1 MTDLI
6 NLNDQQ
12 KEADV
17 INGRIIASAVLVMVL
32 SLALVIRLYALQVT
46 QHEYQVSVAEKNR
59 VHLRPIVP
67 ARGVIYDRNKA
78 VLAKNT

>member
-46 QHEYQVSVAEKNR
+46 QHDYQATEWAKCSPSGYS
-59 VHLRPIVP
+59 LRNC
-67 ARGVIYDRNKA
+67 G
-78 VLAKNT
+78 